1 MKNRKIVRL
10 AKKKEQEDWINC
22 PFCTDR
28 RKIPIDPDWIEQHL
42 IVVLDKSFHT
52 HVHGPIGDQEL
63 MKRFIFKIAKEAGI
77 DIEDE
82 GGEKKEDEP
91 KVVESR
97 RLESKKQPKTRK
109 KGRALKEKNN
119 EDSVC
124 QEEKDSTYQI
134 IPDET
139 A

>member
-10 AKKKEQEDWINC
+10 AKKKEQEGWINC

-28 RKIPIDPDWIEQHL
+28 RKIPVDPDWIEQHL
-42 IVVLDKSFHT
+42 IVILDKSFHT
-52 HVHGPIGDQEL
+52 HVHGPIGDKEQI
-63 MKRFIFKIAKEAGI
+63 KQFIFKIAKEAGI

-91 KVVESR
+91 EIIESR

-109 KGRALKEKNN
+109 KGRALKEKDS
-119 EDSVC
+119 EDSV
-124 QEEKDSTYQI
+124 YQV